1 MGGLVRKGPGGAAA
15 TGPLFLVG
23 APRSGTTLLY
33 KALCLHPHV
42 AYISNWTRRVP
53 ALPVLA
59 VLNRIPPHLPR
70 TRRAVWFG
78 PTATDAYAY
87 GRRRLLWE
95 RLFPAP
101 VEGEPVY
108 RHCGVG
114 QDQDGPPDQHQVA
127 CLRRSFAALQR
138 FAGGAL
144 LVSKRIANNR
154 RIPLL
159 AAAFPDARFVHLIRD
174 GRAVAYSLSRVD
186 WWEHDVVWWYGGT
199 PRRWRDEGGDPWELC
214 ARHWVREL
222 AAIEE
227 GLQAVAP
234 DQRLEVRYEELV
246 DRPGATVERVAAFAG
261 LPDHA
266 GWSEELGGVR
276 YPNRNEAWRQRLP
289 ADVRARIEDLQ
300 FGELRRL
307 GHVR

>member
-1 MGGLVRKGPGGAAA
+1 VRKSRVGAAA

-33 KALCLHPHV
+33 KALCLHPRV
-42 AYISNWTRRVP
+42 AYISNWSRRAP
-53 ALPVLA
+53 ALPALA
-59 VLNRIPPHLPR
+59 VLNRIPSHLPMI
-70 TRRAVWFG
+70 RRAVWFG
-78 PTATDAYAY
+78 PAAADAYAY
-87 GRRRLLWE
+87 GRRRPLWE

-108 RHCGVG
+108 RHCGIAE
-114 QDQDGPPDQHQVA
+114 DHDGPPDPEQLA
-127 CLRRSFAALQR
+127 CLRRSFAALRR
-138 FAGGAL
+138 FAGGSL

-186 WWEHDVVWWYGGT
+186 WWEDDLVWWYGGT
-199 PRRWRDEGGDPWELC
+199 PRRWREEGGDPWELC

-227 GLQAVAP
+227 GLEAVPAG
-234 DQRLEVRYEELV
+234 QRLEVRYEELV
-246 DRPGATVERVAAFAG
+246 DRAGAAVERVAAFAG
-261 LPDHA
+261 LADDA
-266 GWSEELGGVR
+266 GWSAELRRLR

-289 ADVRARIEDLQ
+289 ADVCASIEGLQ
-300 FGELRRL
+300 LGQLRRL
-307 GHVR
+307 GHVP